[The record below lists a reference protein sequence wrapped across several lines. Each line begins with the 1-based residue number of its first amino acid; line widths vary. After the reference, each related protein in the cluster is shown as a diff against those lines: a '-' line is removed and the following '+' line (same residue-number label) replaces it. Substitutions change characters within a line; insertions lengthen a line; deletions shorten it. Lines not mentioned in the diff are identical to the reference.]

1 MFPKWWRQIGF
12 FAVRTSSSC
21 HSGTGMPAGNDDR
34 RDTHDGNTASALDR
48 IERVIAYKNV
58 QFIIDHQ
65 HDTPEQLS
73 AYLKACMDELGH
85 VPAKVEV
92 IGGDYLEYRFGT
104 WRKALGSFYSGSIAS
119 SKNPPPFAARKI
131 VRDLYALELRR
142 KERSAG
148 EVQR

>member
-1 MFPKWWRQIGF
+1 METLHLPETLDK
-12 FAVRTSSSC
+12 AT
-21 HSGTGMPAGNDDR
+21 
-34 RDTHDGNTASALDR
+34 LDR

-73 AYLKACMDELGH
+73 AYLKTCMDE
-85 VPAKVEV
+85 
-92 IGGDYLEYRFGT
+92 
-104 WRKALGSFYSGSIAS
+104 LGSFYSGSIAS